1 MKMTQQILDQ
11 AKAHKLFD
19 DAIVQICRILIGKQQ
34 QVKLA
39 LSCLLANGHLLIE
52 DLPGMGKTTLSHTL
66 AKVLGLQYSRIQFTS
81 DLLPADMLGIN
92 IFDNQAQN
100 FQFHPGPIFSQLVL
114 ADEINRASPKTQS
127 ALLEA
132 MEERQVSLDG
142 VTRPLPTPFFV
153 IGTQNPMHQAGTY
166 PLPESQLD
174 RFLMRIQ
181 LGYPDKEAE
190 KTMLRQQETQ
200 RSQEAHTVLSFQQF
214 TDSQGLA
221 QQVHASDALLDYIIR
236 LVTFSRESQQFANP
250 LSPRATKA
258 LLSAAKSWAFINH
271 RDYVI
276 PEDVQMILPAV
287 AEHRLRSAS
296 SDINA
301 QGSLS
306 QALLESVDPLN

>member
-1 MKMTQQILDQ
+1 MQIQLNQ
-11 AKAHKLFD
+11 AIEKTCQ
-19 DAIVQICRILIGKQQ
+19 VLIGKQQ

-39 LSCLLANGHLLIE
+39 LTCLLANGHLLIE

-81 DLLPADMLGIN
+81 DLLPADMLGIS
-92 IFDNQAQN
+92 IFDNKEQN
-100 FQFHPGPIFSQLVL
+100 FRFHPGPIFNQLVL

-132 MEERQVSLDG
+132 MEEGQVSLDG
-142 VTRPLPTPFFV
+142 ETRALPSPFFV
-153 IGTQNPMHQAGTY
+153 IGTQNPSHQSGTY

-181 LGYPDKEAE
+181 LGYPDVEAE
-190 KTMLRQQETQ
+190 KLMLKNQISSLEHQIQPIMSVEQ
-200 RSQEAHTVLSFQQF
+200 FQQAQ
-214 TDSQGLA
+214 TLA
-221 QQVHASDALLDYIIR
+221 QQVHSSEPLVDYILR

-258 LLSAAKSWAFINH
+258 ILAAAKAWAYLSN
-271 RDYVI
+271 RDYLI
-276 PEDVQMILPAV
+276 PEDIQAILPAV

-296 SDINA
+296 SDFSLT
-301 QGSLS
+301 GSLS
-306 QALLESVDPLN
+306 QLLLESIDPIAA

>member
-1 MKMTQQILDQ
+1 MNENPLSNATNTISQ
-11 AKAHKLFD
+11 
-19 DAIVQICRILIGKQQ
+19 VLIGKPK

-39 LSCLLANGHLLIE
+39 LTCLIAGGHLLIE

-66 AKVLGLQYSRIQFTS
+66 AMVLGLQYSRIQFTS

-92 IFDNQAQN
+92 IFDNKEQE
-100 FQFHPGPIFSQLVL
+100 FRFHPGPVFSQLVL

-132 MEERQVSLDG
+132 MEEGQVSLDG
-142 VTRPLPTPFFV
+142 KTHLLPKPFFV
-153 IGTQNPMHQAGTY
+153 IGTQNPQHQSGTY

-181 LGYPDKEAE
+181 LGYPNKEAE
-190 KTMLRQQETQ
+190 KSMLT
-200 RSQEAHTVLSFQQF
+200 
-214 TDSQGLA
+214 A
-221 QQVHASDALLDYIIR
+221 QIGDNKVIIKPVMPLNHFIQAQKSATQVHASDELLNYILA
-236 LVTFSRESQQFANP
+236 LVTHSRESNQFANP

-258 LLSAAKSWAFINH
+258 LLSAAKAWAYLNN
-271 RDYVI
+271 RDYLI
-276 PEDVQMILPAV
+276 PEDVQAVLPSV

-296 SDINA
+296 SDFST

-306 QALLESVDPLN
+306 QMLLEAIDPIAL

>member
-1 MKMTQQILDQ
+1 MLQNKLAQ
-11 AKAHKLFD
+11 A
-19 DAIVQICRILIGKQQ
+19 IEQSCEVLIGKQQ

-39 LSCLLANGHLLIE
+39 LTCLLANGHLLIE

-66 AKVLGLQYSRIQFTS
+66 AKVLGLAYSRIQFTS

-92 IFDNQAQN
+92 IFDNNEQS
-100 FQFHPGPIFSQLVL
+100 FRFHSGPIFNQLIL

-142 VTRPLPTPFFV
+142 ETHALPSPFFV
-153 IGTQNPMHQAGTY
+153 IGTQNPSHQAGTY

-190 KTMLRQQETQ
+190 KRMLKTPVNNGQQHIQASMDIAEFIQLQT
-200 RSQEAHTVLSFQQF
+200 
-214 TDSQGLA
+214 LA
-221 QQVHASDALLDYIIR
+221 SAVHVSDELLNYILR
-236 LVTFSRESQQFANP
+236 LVTFSRESNQFANA
-250 LSPRATKA
+250 LSPRASKA
-258 LLSAAKSWAFINH
+258 LLSSAKAWAFINN
-271 RDYVI
+271 RDFLI
-276 PEDVQMILPAV
+276 PEDVQAILPSV

-296 SDINA
+296 SDFS
-301 QGSLS
+301 SLGNLTNI
-306 QALLESVDPLN
+306 LLEAIDPLAA